1 MVAAV
6 GALAGFALPRV
17 MLPASSAQR
26 GFLPRA
32 QAATVPRAVRAES
45 RRLASTAAPVAE
57 VAPAPAPARTTP
69 ELIVDPAENGVVDA
83 GAVDARAVSRARPT
97 SRAIPG
103 GGSITRRSGRWVV
116 DLPAGASPRS
126 ILSGARLQQSMTEG
140 GQGDGYRVT
149 ALDRHGLCALAGVRV
164 GDVLEAVN
172 GLPVRNPDEALEV
185 LAVNRRAT
193 SFSVRMRRGGGRYT
207 IPVDVRGARGGLAM
221 E

>member
-1 MVAAV
+1 M
-6 GALAGFALPRV
+6 
-17 MLPASSAQR
+17 
-26 GFLPRA
+26 PRA
-32 QAATVPRAVRAES
+32 IRAES
-45 RRLASTAAPVAE
+45 RRLASTAAPVTE
-57 VAPAPAPARTTP
+57 VAPAPTHTTP

-83 GAVDARAVSRARPT
+83 GAVDARAVVRARPT

>member
-17 MLPASSAQR
+17 MLPASRAQR

-32 QAATVPRAVRAES
+32 QAATVPRPARAES
-45 RRLASTAAPVAE
+45 RRLTSPAAVAE
-57 VAPAPAPARTTP
+57 VTPAPTPATP

-83 GAVDARAVSRARPT
+83 GAVDARAVARARPT
-97 SRAIPG
+97 SRSIPG
-103 GGSITRRSGRWVV
+103 GGSVTRRAGRWVL

-126 ILSGARLQQSMTEG
+126 ILSGARLQQLMTEG

-149 ALDRHGLCALAGVRV
+149 ALDRHGLCSLAGVRV